1 MPLIR
6 ISMRRGR
13 PASEPVAI
21 IEGVYKALRETFE
34 VPEKDLFAVVHQHDA
49 DEFVFDANYFG
60 FNRSAGLVI
69 IQLTVANTRGV
80 TQKKKL
86 YAAIAENLAREPG
99 LKPDDVFI
107 SLVEV
112 KREDWSFGGGIAQYV
127 ACEEALA
134 TADPFVLTG
143 ANGMDGRGHDHR
155 SQGSWRERRDP

>member
-13 PASEPVAI
+13 PASHPATIVD
-21 IEGVYKALRETFE
+21 GVYRALRATFE
-34 VPEKDLFAVVHQHDA
+34 VPENDLFAVVHQHDA

-60 FNRSAGLVI
+60 FERSAGLVI

-80 TQKKKL
+80 TQKKAL
-86 YAAIAENLAREPG
+86 YAAIAANLQKEPG
-99 LKPDDVFI
+99 VKPDDIFI

-127 ACEEALA
+127 A
-134 TADPFVLTG
+134 
-143 ANGMDGRGHDHR
+143 
-155 SQGSWRERRDP
+155 

>member
-13 PASEPVAI
+13 PASHPATIVD
-21 IEGVYKALRETFE
+21 GVYRALRATFE
-34 VPEKDLFAVVHQHDA
+34 VPENDLFAVVHQHDA

-60 FNRSAGLVI
+60 FQRSAGLVI

-80 TQKKKL
+80 TQKKAL
-86 YAAIAENLAREPG
+86 YAAIAANLQREPG
-99 LKPDDVFI
+99 LKPDDIFI

-127 ACEEALA
+127 A
-134 TADPFVLTG
+134 
-143 ANGMDGRGHDHR
+143 
-155 SQGSWRERRDP
+155 

>member
-13 PASEPVAI
+13 PASHPATIVD
-21 IEGVYKALRETFE
+21 GVYRALRSTFE
-34 VPEKDLFAVVHQHDA
+34 VPENDLFAVVHQHDA

-60 FNRSAGLVI
+60 FERSAGLVI

-80 TQKKKL
+80 TQKKAL
-86 YAAIAENLAREPG
+86 YAAIAANLQKEPG
-99 LKPDDVFI
+99 LKPDDIFI

-127 ACEEALA
+127 A
-134 TADPFVLTG
+134 
-143 ANGMDGRGHDHR
+143 
-155 SQGSWRERRDP
+155 

>member
-13 PASEPVAI
+13 PASHPAAI
-21 IEGVYKALRETFE
+21 VDGVYRALRSTFE
-34 VPEKDLFAVVHQHDA
+34 VPENDLFAVVHQHDA

-60 FNRSAGLVI
+60 FERSAGLVI

-80 TQKKKL
+80 TQKKAL
-86 YAAIAENLAREPG
+86 YAAIAENLQREPG
-99 LKPDDVFI
+99 LKPDDIFI

-127 ACEEALA
+127 A
-134 TADPFVLTG
+134 
-143 ANGMDGRGHDHR
+143 
-155 SQGSWRERRDP
+155 